1 MGVQGGIGKAQH
13 AYAAMPV
20 AESGKYD
27 GVKAAILRR
36 YDIDEETYR
45 QRFRLA
51 AKKMPEETNRELAT
65 RLQDLFRKWT
75 KGCDTMEKLA
85 ERMIMEQLLNTMPS
99 SVRIWVS
106 ERKPKTSQEAGQ
118 LADDYQQARRRTQ
131 HGVNWNQP
139 QEIKKEATTLKRCH
153 TCNQVGHLAQ
163 DCPKGNK
170 SVGKMLG
177 KDRPWKT
184 EGDFRCFN
192 CNQKGHTSK
201 NCPSSTWDQDSR
213 WKQSCWCPS
222 DCKAGLVEGQKAETS
237 Y

>member
-45 QRFRLA
+45 QRFWLA

-118 LADDYQQARRRTQ
+118 LADISA
-131 HGVNWNQP
+131 
-139 QEIKKEATTLKRCH
+139 
-153 TCNQVGHLAQ
+153 
-163 DCPKGNK
+163 
-170 SVGKMLG
+170 
-177 KDRPWKT
+177 
-184 EGDFRCFN
+184 
-192 CNQKGHTSK
+192 
-201 NCPSSTWDQDSR
+201 SS
-213 WKQSCWCPS
+213 
-222 DCKAGLVEGQKAETS
+222 
-237 Y
+237 